1 MFGYVILGMQT
12 LVDYPA
18 TVNPDPGRCMGWL
31 CPGVGQKTHGS
42 PPWIQYVDQAVQYP
56 APFLDLNRILLHIV
70 NPISP
75 LLCQPRHSQPCFNQK
90 YLRPVDNNAHMI
102 AAKGWNVCCLKYV
115 DIFDLIKV
123 FLVRTEARVTL
134 DWIDN
139 FVTKYLRDSTFEH
152 GREWGLLKSALRLDW
167 YSNRTAVYSSRGHVF
182 VFLILIR
189 HHLNH
194 FMKCI
199 EQSPRYL
206 KPEHVDAMKTH
217 VAPWIKSCDGMS
229 AQNFEWPN
237 RNHLIRI
244 VEVSRMGSWLCGH
257 VLNPY
262 HIGLCGQSFMRLFC
276 NSSQVDI
283 YKFPQSQ

>member
-42 PPWIQYVDQAVQYP
+42 PPWIQSVDKAVQYP

-90 YLRPVDNNAHMI
+90 YLRPVDNNTHMI

-115 DIFDLIKV
+115 DIFDLIS
-123 FLVRTEARVTL
+123 FPSSNGGPSHPGL
-134 DWIDN
+134 DWQLCHQVLAGLDIWTWKGMG
-139 FVTKYLRDSTFEH
+139 FAEVCFATRLIFKPYSCIFLAGGMYL
-152 GREWGLLKSALRLDW
+152 
-167 YSNRTAVYSSRGHVF
+167 
-182 VFLILIR
+182 FLILIR

-262 HIGLCGQSFMRLFC
+262 HIGLCGQSFMRLFY